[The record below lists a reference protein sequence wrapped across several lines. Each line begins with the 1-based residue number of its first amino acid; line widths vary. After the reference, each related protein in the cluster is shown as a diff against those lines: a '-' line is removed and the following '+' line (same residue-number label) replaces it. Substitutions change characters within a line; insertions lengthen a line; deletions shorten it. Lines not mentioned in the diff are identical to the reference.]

1 MRLASVTAPAM
12 NGRAWLARAGEAFC
26 AERDRWPLWLPVLFG
41 AGILTYFS
49 LPAEPHPYLG
59 VAMLVASL
67 ALALAA
73 RRRQFTLLAC
83 IAVAALGAGFA
94 AAQLRATLAAG
105 PTISGRLGPVAVEG
119 RIVSIDALARGSRVT
134 LDRLQIARL
143 PEAETPHRARIRA
156 MAGTD
161 GLYPGD
167 RIAMRAELNP
177 PPWPAAPGSY
187 DFARRSWFE
196 GIGAVGFSRAPP
208 KLVAREADAPF
219 EFAIRLERLRHD
231 MTRRIQSAAPGDVGA
246 INAAL
251 MTGEQGAI
259 SEPVMQVMRDSG
271 LAHLLSISGVHFALV
286 AGLLFFVIRFGLAL
300 WPTLALRHP
309 IKKWAAAAALAGAF
323 AYLLI
328 SGASVPAER
337 SFFMTGIVLV
347 AVMIDRSAISMRLIA
362 WAAVLVLLFEPESVT
377 GPSFQMSFGAV
388 CALIATYETMQRRFA
403 DWRRDSGVARRAA
416 LYVAAMLLTTT
427 IATLAT
433 APYSVFHFNRI
444 ALYGLAANLVAIPL
458 TSVWVMPWAIV
469 AFALMPFGL
478 EHWALVPM
486 GWGTEVVI
494 RVAEIVAGWPGA
506 VVLLY
511 AMPPVALAAI
521 SFGLLWLCLWRTKWR
536 RAGLAFIAVG
546 IALMPF
552 ARPPDLLVD
561 DAGKV
566 FGLRGADGALALTSP
581 RTAKFETGIWLRRN
595 AQSDPAPLKGLDC
608 DAASCIW
615 RARGQVV
622 ALIARPDAIAED
634 CANATVIVS
643 RIPVPRWCHGPLA
656 VIDKWS
662 LWRAGAHAVWLSEDG
677 VRVESARSVAGDRP
691 WVRRPEKATTAKRAA
706 RESSPSR

>member
-1 MRLASVTAPAM
+1 MRLASIATPASEL
-12 NGRAWLARAGEAFC
+12 RARLTRAGEAFY

-41 AGILTYFS
+41 AGILIYFS
-49 LPAEPHPYLG
+49 LPTEPNPYLG
-59 VAMLVASL
+59 AAILLASL

-73 RRRQFTLLAC
+73 RRRQLALLAF
-83 IAVAALGAGFA
+83 IAAAALAAGFA
-94 AAQLRATLAAG
+94 AAQMRAAMAAG

-119 RIVSIDALARGSRVT
+119 RIVSIDALARGHRVT
-134 LDRLQIARL
+134 LDRLHIARL
-143 PEAETPHRARIRA
+143 SEAETPHKARIRLMTGA
-156 MAGTD
+156 EGF
-161 GLYPGD
+161 YPGD
-167 RIAMRAELNP
+167 RIAVRAELNP

-196 GIGAVGFSRAPP
+196 GVGAVGFARTAP
-208 KLVAREADAPF
+208 KLVARDADAPF
-219 EFAIRLERLRHD
+219 EFAIWLERLRHD

-259 SEPVMQVMRDSG
+259 SEPVMQAMRDSG

-286 AGLLFFVIRFGLAL
+286 AGLLFFAIRFAFAL
-300 WPTLALRHP
+300 SPMLALRYP

-328 SGASVPAER
+328 SGSSVPAER
-337 SFFMTGIVLV
+337 SFFMTGLVLV
-347 AVMIDRSAISMRLIA
+347 AIMIDRSAISMRLIA
-362 WAAVLVLLFEPESVT
+362 WAAALVLLFEPESLT

-403 DWRRDSGVARRAA
+403 DWRRDSGLVRRATI
-416 LYVAAMLLTTT
+416 YIGAMLMTTT

-486 GWGTEVVI
+486 GWGTEAVI
-494 RVAEIVAGWPGA
+494 RAAELVAGWPGA

-521 SFGLLWLCLWRTKWR
+521 SFGLLWLCLWRMKWR

-561 DAGKV
+561 DGGKV
-566 FGLRGADGALALTSP
+566 FGLRGADGTLALTSQ

-595 AQSDPAPLKGLDC
+595 AQSEAAPVAGLDC

-615 RARGQVV
+615 RAHGQVV
-622 ALIARPDAIAED
+622 ALINRAEAIDDD

-643 RIPVPRWCHGPLA
+643 RVPVPRTCVGPLA

-662 LWRAGAHAVWLSEDG
+662 LWRAGAHAVWLDEDG

-691 WVRRPEKATTAKRAA
+691 WVRQPEKAA
-706 RESSPSR
+706 RERRLARTSSAE